1 MKVAILDMQP
11 IDPPVG
17 GGRLRLLG
25 LYHGLGEEIQA
36 TYVGTYDWPGAGP
49 RRHMLS
55 PSLEEIDVP
64 LSAAHFEAAEEAKAR
79 AGGKNVIDCLFHLHA
94 HLSPGYVAQAR
105 KTAQAAE
112 VVVFS
117 HPWIYP
123 VVRDL
128 LDPEK
133 QLIVYDSQNV
143 EGLLRTQLL
152 DSGSEGPLVAREVVA
167 LEKAMCE
174 AADLVLACSQEDRGL
189 FRKLYGVPIEKIRV
203 VPNGVFI
210 ESIAPAA
217 AEAKDAAKKRFGIH
231 GKIAAIFI
239 GSAYGP
245 NAEAAKFIN
254 AVLAPSVPEVTF
266 IVAGGAGDAISSLGS
281 KGRSRNVIV
290 TGPIDEETKLAW
302 LAAADIGINPMFSGS
317 GTNIKMF
324 DFMAA
329 GLPVVTTPV
338 GARGIKTTRT
348 AFIVCEKNGIALSIK
363 NLAENV
369 RRREELGAVARRE
382 TERHYSWERISDQLG
397 TMLLHHFNG
406 KIHRRAQPFF
416 SVIVPTFARPKL
428 LTRLLD
434 LLDVQ
439 SERDFEV
446 IVVDQSDE
454 AWFGSDL
461 KFDLDLLYLRTPIRG
476 AVLGRNLG
484 ASVARGQVLAFI
496 DDDCEPCQN
505 WLRAARQA
513 LSDPEIVGLEGK
525 VVSSHVDDPEWRPVT
540 NEAVAGFG
548 FMTANLFVR
557 ASAFAHLNGFDIAF
571 EDPHFREDTDLGW
584 RLEMLGPVPYSTEA
598 WVYHP
603 PHRRNIARES
613 QAARDFFFEKD
624 ILLLERHPARYREL
638 FRLENHWQ
646 NTEGFWPN
654 FLRGAQK
661 YGFPVPEDIL
671 EFMPER
677 RIATQRFHDVIT
689 DES

>member
-25 LYHGLGEEIQA
+25 LYHGLGEDVQA
-36 TYVGTYDWPGAGP
+36 TYVGTYDWPGPGP

-55 PSLEEIDVP
+55 RSLEEINVP
-64 LSAAHFEAAEEAKAR
+64 LTAAHFEAAEEAKTR
-79 AGGKNVIDCLFHLHA
+79 AGGKNVIDCLFHLQA

-105 KTAQAAE
+105 ETAQAAE

-123 VVRDL
+123 VVRDV
-128 LDPEK
+128 LDPKK
-133 QLIVYDSQNV
+133 QLIVYDSHNV
-143 EGLLRTQLL
+143 EGLLRTKLL
-152 DSGSEGPLVAREVVA
+152 DGDDWGSFVAREVAA
-167 LEKAMCE
+167 LEKEMCQ
-174 AADLVLACSQEDRGL
+174 AADLVLACSQEDRSL

-203 VPNGVFI
+203 MPNGVFVG
-210 ESIAPAA
+210 SIAPADA
-217 AEAKDAAKKRFGIH
+217 KTRDEAKRRFGLQ

-254 AVLAPSVPEVTF
+254 AELAPSVPDVAF
-266 IVAGGAGDAISSLGS
+266 IVAGGAGDAIS
-281 KGRSRNVIV
+281 KRHARNVIV

-329 GLPVVTTPV
+329 GLPIVTTSV
-338 GARGIKTTRT
+338 GARGIETSRT
-348 AFIVCEKNGIALSIK
+348 AFTVCEKNSIARSIWD
-363 NLAENV
+363 LAQNV
-369 RRREELGAVARRE
+369 RRREELGGAARRE
-382 TERHYSWERISDQLG
+382 TERYYAWERISDQLG
-397 TMLLHHFNG
+397 TMLRYHFNG
-406 KIHRRAQPFF
+406 KIQRRAPFF

-428 LTRLLD
+428 LTRLID

-454 AWFGSDL
+454 VWFGSDL
-461 KFDLDLLYLRTPIRG
+461 RFDLDLLYLRTPVRG
-476 AVLGRNLG
+476 AVRARNLG
-484 ASVARGQVLAFI
+484 ASLARGQVLAFI
-496 DDDCEPCQN
+496 DDDCEPCRD
-505 WLRAARQA
+505 WLKAARQV
-513 LSDPEIVGLEGK
+513 LSNPEIVGLEGRI
-525 VVSSHVDDPEWRPVT
+525 VSSRTGDPEWRAVT
-540 NEAVAGFG
+540 NEAVVGFG

-584 RLEMLGPVPYSTEA
+584 RLEALGPVPFLTEA

-613 QAARDFFFEKD
+613 QAARDRFFEKD
-624 ILLLERHPARYREL
+624 ILLLKKHPERYREL
-638 FRLENHWQ
+638 FHMEAHWQ

-661 YGFPVPEDIL
+661 YGFPVAEDIL
-671 EFMPER
+671 KFMPAR
-677 RIATQRFHDVIT
+677 NDSATVATQPFHDA
-689 DES
+689 S